1 MLFHAASSHGHL
13 ASAFYSP
20 ALHTVVL
27 IHLCLHFRGG
37 LVRPPP
43 SCRTTFPHLPSIR
56 LSSLPT
62 QCSRAFPNQLSFDPT
77 PVPSH
82 VQQFHCIRLPR
93 PHPDEASSQMH
104 RLSFSSHC
112 CLRWGLLSRSAAPPP
127 SDALRPPSPHFQR
140 ASRHPSPALLFPW
153 PCRLLHSSCPHR
165 ACSFA
170 SRLTALTPSAVFWS
184 LSISWRRAHL
194 EVLPPS
200 YPPLP
205 VLHCG
210 SFYRRRPSRCLLL
223 PVFDSLFAPLY
234 RKGPDRGRGSGI
246 RAVDCRLFP
255 LFHP

>member
-43 SCRTTFPHLPSIR
+43 SCRTTFPHLPSIG

-112 CLRWGLLSRSAAPPP
+112 CLRWGLLFRSAALPPTLMLSVLHHPTSNVHPAILPRLCSSPGPVAFSTPCSP
-127 SDALRPPSPHFQR
+127 SSC
-140 ASRHPSPALLFPW
+140 LLF
-153 PCRLLHSSCPHR
+153 RLAADCPH
-165 ACSFA
+165 SF
-170 SRLTALTPSAVFWS
+170 
-184 LSISWRRAHL
+184 
-194 EVLPPS
+194 
-200 YPPLP
+200 
-205 VLHCG
+205 C
-210 SFYRRRPSRCLLL
+210 CLLVAVHLLATRPLGGTSSFL
-223 PVFDSLFAPLY
+223 PSTTCPTL
-234 RKGPDRGRGSGI
+234 R
-246 RAVDCRLFP
+246 
-255 LFHP
+255 